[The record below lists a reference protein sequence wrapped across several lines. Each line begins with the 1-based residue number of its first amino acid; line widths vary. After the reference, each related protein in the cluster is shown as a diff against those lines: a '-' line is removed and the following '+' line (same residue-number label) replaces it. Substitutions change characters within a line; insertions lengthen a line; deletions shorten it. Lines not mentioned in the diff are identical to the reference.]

1 VHSETASNGAIH
13 SIRRSLYKEL
23 QPADDHDISFP
34 YHVVQE
40 GFRAVYEPRS
50 RCVENMTT
58 NIGDEY
64 GRKSRFLEH
73 CWLAIFTGTMWKLW
87 RFPPVYAIEIVS
99 HRFLLGVSV
108 PLALHFGGPYAV
120 ALWLQVGG
128 LGLAL
133 LSIALG
139 GKVPGLNVLQY
150 YLAVTWATFIS
161 LVRYLRRGVPATW
174 DAAVGTRTA
183 G

>member
-1 VHSETASNGAIH
+1 
-13 SIRRSLYKEL
+13 
-23 QPADDHDISFP
+23 
-34 YHVVQE
+34 
-40 GFRAVYEPRS
+40 
-50 RCVENMTT
+50 
-58 NIGDEY
+58 
-64 GRKSRFLEH
+64 
-73 CWLAIFTGTMWKLW
+73 MWKLW
-87 RFPPVYAIEIVS
+87 TFPPVYAVEIVS
-99 HRFLLGVSV
+99 HRFLRYLTGLLHVILLAVSV
-108 PLALHFGGPYAV
+108 PLALHFGGFYAV

-139 GKVPGLNVLQY
+139 GKVPVLNVLQY

-174 DAAVGTRTA
+174 DAAAGTRTA